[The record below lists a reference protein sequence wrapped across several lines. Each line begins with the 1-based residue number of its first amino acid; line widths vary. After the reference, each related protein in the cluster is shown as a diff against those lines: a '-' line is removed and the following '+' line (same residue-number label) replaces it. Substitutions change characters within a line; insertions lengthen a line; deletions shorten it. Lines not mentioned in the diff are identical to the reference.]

1 MKKKLTQECGVC
13 FPLLFAYVVTAA
25 LMTGCATTPTPEP
38 QAQGTAFYPPLP
50 NPPRI
55 QHLKTI
61 TGERDLG
68 APVSGI
74 AKFVLG
80 DEAKTQQLQQ
90 PYGVG
95 VYAGKLYV
103 VDSRAGGLAVF
114 DLVQQRFELLNG
126 APNGRMKRPI
136 NITIDSDGTK
146 YVTDTGRDQI
156 LVFDR
161 GDRYVDAYGE
171 PNQFKPV
178 ATAISGDRLYVTDIQ
193 HHEVH
198 VLEKHTGKLLFKFG
212 SAGSKLGELFHPT
225 NIAIGADGDV
235 YVVETSNFRVQRF
248 TADGK
253 PIRIYGDF
261 GNERGNFT
269 RPKGIAL
276 DRNGRMYVG
285 DSAFENVQ
293 ISDGEGR
300 LLLFFGQPGGNVEGL
315 NLPVGISI
323 DYENVRYF
331 QADADPHFNIEYLI
345 FVVSQFGLN
354 KVDVFGYGKMSGM
367 DYASDEAAAK
377 KSMTK
382 PVAKSAP

>member
-161 GDRYVDAYGE
+161 GQVVASGTHAQLYAGNALYQSLYDR
-171 PNQFKPV
+171 
-178 ATAISGDRLYVTDIQ
+178 Q
-193 HHEVH
+193 H
-198 VLEKHTGKLLFKFG
+198 
-212 SAGSKLGELFHPT
+212 SA
-225 NIAIGADGDV
+225 A
-235 YVVETSNFRVQRF
+235 
-248 TADGK
+248 
-253 PIRIYGDF
+253 
-261 GNERGNFT
+261 
-269 RPKGIAL
+269 
-276 DRNGRMYVG
+276 
-285 DSAFENVQ
+285 
-293 ISDGEGR
+293 
-300 LLLFFGQPGGNVEGL
+300 
-315 NLPVGISI
+315 
-323 DYENVRYF
+323 
-331 QADADPHFNIEYLI
+331 
-345 FVVSQFGLN
+345 
-354 KVDVFGYGKMSGM
+354 
-367 DYASDEAAAK
+367 
-377 KSMTK
+377 
-382 PVAKSAP
+382 